1 MNFPILET
9 EHLVLRKLKI
19 EDADSMYIYASNDDV
34 TKYVLWDSHT
44 SPEQTKQFLQFM
56 IDKYEQENY
65 AWAVTLKDSDEF
77 IGTIDY
83 VMLDH
88 NEHIGEIG
96 YALSH
101 LYWGKG
107 YMSEAAKAILHYGF
121 TELHLERI
129 QARCFAENIGSER
142 VMQKAGMVYEGTIRK
157 AKLAKGT
164 YYDLKMYS
172 MIREEADLS

>member
-1 MNFPILET
+1 
-9 EHLVLRKLKI
+9 
-19 EDADSMYIYASNDDV
+19 MYIYASNDDV

-142 VMQKAGMVYEGTIRK
+142 VMQKAGMVYEGTMRK

-164 YYDLKMYS
+164 YYDLKLYS

>member
-1 MNFPILET
+1 MTFPILET
-9 EHLVLRKLKI
+9 ERLILRKLKI
-19 EDADSMYIYASNDDV
+19 EDADAMYVYASNDDV

-56 IDKYEQENY
+56 IDKYKQENY

-88 NEHIGEIG
+88 NERIGEIG

-107 YMSEAAKAILHYGF
+107 YMSEAAKAVLHYGF

-142 VMQKAGMVYEGTIRK
+142 VMQKAGMVYEGTMRK
-157 AKLAKGT
+157 AKLSKGT

>member
-9 EHLVLRKLKI
+9 ERLVLRQLKMK
-19 EDADSMYIYASNDDV
+19 DAQAMYNYASNDDV
-34 TKYVLWDSHT
+34 TKHVLWNTHT
-44 SPEQTKQFLQFM
+44 SLEQTKQFLQYM

-83 VMLDH
+83 VMF
-88 NEHIGEIG
+88 NKEERIGEIG

-107 YMSEAAKAILHYGF
+107 YMSEAAQALIHYGF
-121 TELHLERI
+121 AELNLERI

-142 VMQKAGMVYEGTIRK
+142 VMQKIGMVYEGTMRK
-157 AKLAKGT
+157 AKFSKGA

-172 MIREEADLS
+172 ILREEANLS

>member
-9 EHLVLRKLKI
+9 ERLVLRKLKI
-19 EDADSMYIYASNDDV
+19 EDADEMYIYASNDDV

-44 SPEQTKQFLQFM
+44 SPEQTKRFLQFM

-142 VMQKAGMVYEGTIRK
+142 VMQKAGMVYEGTMRK

>member
-1 MNFPILET
+1 MNFPVLET
-9 EHLVLRKLKI
+9 ERLILRQLKI
-19 EDADSMYIYASNDDV
+19 EDAQAMYIYASNDDV

-44 SPEQTKQFLQFM
+44 SSEQTKQFLQFM

-83 VMLDH
+83 VMF
-88 NEHIGEIG
+88 NKEERIGEIG
-96 YALSH
+96 YAVSH

-107 YMSEAAKAILHYGF
+107 YMSEAAQAIVHYGF
-121 TELHLERI
+121 AKLNLERI

-142 VMQKAGMVYEGTIRK
+142 VMQKIGMVYEGTMRK
-157 AKLAKGT
+157 AKFSKGT

-172 MIREEADLS
+172 ILREEANLS

>member
-1 MNFPILET
+1 MNLPTLET
-9 EHLVLRKLKI
+9 ERLRLRKLKI
-19 EDADSMYIYASNDDV
+19 EDADAMYTYASNDDV

-65 AWAVTLKDSDEF
+65 AWAVTLKDSDAF

-83 VMLDH
+83 VMLDN
-88 NEHIGEIG
+88 NERIGEIG

-107 YMSEAAKAILHYGF
+107 YMSEAAKAIIHFGF
-121 TELHLERI
+121 TELQLERI
-129 QARCFAENIGSER
+129 QARCFAENVGSER
-142 VMQKAGMVYEGTIRK
+142 VMQKACMVYEGTMRK
-157 AKLAKGT
+157 AKFSKGM
-164 YYDLKMYS
+164 YHDLKMYS
-172 MIREEADLS
+172 IIREEANLS

>member
-9 EHLVLRKLKI
+9 ERLVLRKLKI
-19 EDADSMYIYASNDDV
+19 ADADAMYIYASNDDV

-44 SPEQTKQFLQFM
+44 SPEQTKRFLQFM

-83 VMLDH
+83 VMLDKK
-88 NEHIGEIG
+88 ERIGEIG

-129 QARCFAENIGSER
+129 QARCFTENIGSER
-142 VMQKAGMVYEGTIRK
+142 VMQKAGMVYEGTMRK
-157 AKLAKGT
+157 AKLSKGT
-164 YYDLKMYS
+164 YYNLKMYS

>member
-9 EHLVLRKLKI
+9 ERLVLRKLKI
-19 EDADSMYIYASNDDV
+19 EDADAMYIYASNDDV

-142 VMQKAGMVYEGTIRK
+142 VMQKAGMVYEGTMRK
-157 AKLAKGT
+157 SKLAKGT
-164 YYDLKMYS
+164 YYDLKLYS

>member
-1 MNFPILET
+1 MTFPILET
-9 EHLVLRKLKI
+9 ERLTLRKLKI
-19 EDADSMYIYASNDDV
+19 EDADAMYVYASNDEV

-56 IDKYEQENY
+56 IDKYKQENY

-88 NEHIGEIG
+88 NERIGEIG

-107 YMSEAAKAILHYGF
+107 YMSEAAKAVLHYGF

-142 VMQKAGMVYEGTIRK
+142 VMQKAGMVFEGTMRK
-157 AKLAKGT
+157 AKLSKGT

-172 MIREEADLS
+172 MIREEANLN

>member
-9 EHLVLRKLKI
+9 ERLVLRKLKI

-142 VMQKAGMVYEGTIRK
+142 VMQKAGMVYEGTMRK

-164 YYDLKMYS
+164 YYDLKLYS

>member
-9 EHLVLRKLKI
+9 ERLVLRKLKI

-88 NEHIGEIG
+88 NERIGEIG

-107 YMSEAAKAILHYGF
+107 YMSEAAKAVLHYGF

-142 VMQKAGMVYEGTIRK
+142 VMQKAGMVYEGTMRK
-157 AKLAKGT
+157 AKLSKGT